1 MNKVIIKDDSDF
13 KELVKELSDGRRA
26 LGVEEPQTDFEAVIQ
41 RWKENR
47 ERAKREKPHRFLI
60 VVELE
65 NEHYHA
71 YCPAIGGFH
80 SRGNTA
86 EEAKANLIEKLRHY
100 LTDLAR
106 RGEAFPIEK
115 ASVELIEISLP
126 A

>member
-13 KELVKELSDGRRA
+13 KELIEELSDERRA

-41 RWKENR
+41 IWKENR
-47 ERAKREKPHRFLI
+47 ERAKREKTHRFLI

-71 YCPAIGGFH
+71 YCPAVGDFH
-80 SRGNTA
+80 SRGDTV
-86 EEAKANLIEKLRHY
+86 EEAKANLIEELRHY

-106 RGEAFPIEK
+106 RGEALPVER
-115 ASVELIEISLP
+115 ASIELIEISLP

>member
-13 KELVKELSDGRRA
+13 KELVRGLSDERCA
-26 LGVEEPQTDFEAVIQ
+26 LGLEEPRTDFETAI
-41 RWKENR
+41 RKWKEGR
-47 ERAKREKPHRFLI
+47 ERAKREKAYRFLI

-71 YCPAIGGFH
+71 YCPAVGDFH
-80 SRGNTA
+80 SRGSTV
-86 EEAKANLIEKLRHY
+86 EEAKANLIEKLQHY

-106 RGEAFPIEK
+106 RGQASPIEK
-115 ASVELIEISLP
+115 ASVELIEISLS

>member
-1 MNKVIIKDDSDF
+1 VIIKDDGNF
-13 KELVKELSDGRRA
+13 KELVEELSDERRA
-26 LGVEEPQTDFEAVIQ
+26 LGVGEPQMDFETVIQ

-47 ERAKREKPHRFLI
+47 ERAKREKTHRFLI

-71 YCPAIGGFH
+71 YCPAIGDLH
-80 SRGNTA
+80 SIGDTA
-86 EEAKANLIEKLRHY
+86 EEAKANLIDELRRY

-106 RGEAFPIEK
+106 RGEALLTGKTFI
-115 ASVELIEISLP
+115 ELIEISLP

>member
-13 KELVKELSDGRRA
+13 KELVKELSDERRV
-26 LGVEEPQTDFEAVIQ
+26 LGVKEPQTDFEAVIQ

-47 ERAKREKPHRFLI
+47 ERAKREKTHRFLI

-71 YCPAIGGFH
+71 YCPAVGDFH

-86 EEAKANLIEKLRHY
+86 EEAKANLIEELRHY

-106 RGEAFPIEK
+106 RGEALPTGK
-115 ASVELIEISLP
+115 AFIELIEISLP

>member
-1 MNKVIIKDDSDF
+1 MNKVIIKDDGDF
-13 KELVKELSDGRRA
+13 KELVRELSDERRA
-26 LGVEEPQTDFEAVIQ
+26 LGIEEPQTDFEAAI
-41 RWKENR
+41 RKWKESR
-47 ERAKREKPHRFLI
+47 ERAKRGKTHRFLI

-71 YCPAIGGFH
+71 YCPAVGDLH
-80 SRGNTA
+80 SRGDTA
-86 EEAKANLIEKLRHY
+86 EEAKANLIEGLRHY

-106 RGEAFPIEK
+106 RGEALPIEK